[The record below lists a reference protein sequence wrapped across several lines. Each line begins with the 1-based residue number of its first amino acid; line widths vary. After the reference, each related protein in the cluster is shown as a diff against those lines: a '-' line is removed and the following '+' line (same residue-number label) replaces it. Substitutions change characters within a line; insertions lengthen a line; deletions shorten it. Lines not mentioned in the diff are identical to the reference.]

1 MESVINIYSYIGTLI
16 RKEEVMEI
24 VCDALNIPIQLINAK
39 TQNEKMI
46 NARLIAAYELYRNN
60 IAISDIPSILGI
72 NKKRSGISIMLKKYD
87 EKYIYNYIFREH
99 VDTYKEYLK
108 SNNIN
113 ENYEIV

>member
-1 MESVINIYSYIGTLI
+1 MESVINIYSYIGTFI

-39 TQNEKMI
+39 TQSEKII

-72 NKKRSGISIMLKKYD
+72 NKKRSGISIMLKKYN
-87 EKYIYNYIFREH
+87 ERYRYNSKFKEH
-99 VDTYKEYLK
+99 VDIYKEYLK
-108 SNNIN
+108 NNNIN
-113 ENYEIV
+113 ENYEII